1 MSRIRGELADAK
13 LKEDCAA
20 LLLYG
25 LLDAL
30 FRPSCARDG
39 EEEIRCRPCRSLVLP
54 LSLVGGPIAMA
65 SECSIGIAI
74 VAEPSASIIMSDKA
88 LAMVGHDVGF

>member
-1 MSRIRGELADAK
+1 
-13 LKEDCAA
+13 
-20 LLLYG
+20 
-25 LLDAL
+25 
-30 FRPSCARDG
+30 
-39 EEEIRCRPCRSLVLP
+39 
-54 LSLVGGPIAMA
+54 VGGPIAMA